1 MAAGGRDGVVLYE
14 GADAPL
20 SAVLHDLDPA
30 DEIVVAIGPEGGF
43 ELSEVEESG
52 LAPAALGQTILRT
65 ETAGVVAASLVLHHL
80 GRLG

>member
-1 MAAGGRDGVVLYE
+1 MLYE
-14 GADAPL
+14 GAEDPL
-20 SAVLHDLDPA
+20 GTVLADLDPA
-30 DEIVVAIGPEGGF
+30 EEVVVAIGPEGGF
-43 ELSEVEESG
+43 ELREVEESG